1 MAWLLLVFS
10 GFCEPVWSYFLKES
24 QGFTKLVPAAITL
37 IVSGMSFVA
46 LSFALK
52 TLPLGTGYAVWTGIG
67 TVGTAIVGIFVFKE
81 PATALRLLCI
91 AAIVAGAIGLRL
103 APKG

>member
-24 QGFTKLVPAAITL
+24 RGFTRLMPAGITL
-37 IVSGMSFVA
+37 VVSGASFVA
-46 LSFALK
+46 LSLALK
-52 TLPLGTGYAVWTGIG
+52 SLPLGTGYAVWTGIG
-67 TVGTAIVGIFVFKE
+67 TVGTAVVGIFAFGE
-81 PATALRLLCI
+81 PASLIRLLCI

-103 APKG
+103 TASG